1 MFEKTA
7 QLQNEVVK
15 QLTSDINDDKIS
27 SSMLFYGPEFSSR
40 LTAAVEFAK
49 TVCKGDYDYS
59 ILNTPYLK
67 ILTKRN
73 SRLLIDSALNLWLKY
88 SNTFFRKNVIFEIK
102 LFLMQFDDNISSLS
116 SKELKD
122 LKLNQIGETLYEIS
136 KERDYTKQEVNNYI
150 STLKGLLNPALNRTE
165 RSLGISIDQIRL
177 INNWLKLSDENNKKV
192 VVLENIEDISIGA
205 KNSLLKL
212 LEEPPE
218 NSYIILI
225 SSSINRLLD
234 TLLSRVRKYEFK
246 APSKQAVKALLSS
259 KYYSD
264 SSDFHSFYLENVYN
278 ESFDEIRDF
287 VSLFVD
293 AIINKN
299 RIEIEKI
306 NSLLSLLD
314 QYDTFD
320 YFYHLV
326 IGNLED
332 ALYQGI
338 INDYDALHLV
348 RKFNTILQDGKRFNQ
363 NQHNTFD
370 LLLREFR

>member
-7 QLQNEVVK
+7 QLQKEVVS
-15 QLTSDINDDKIS
+15 QLISDINNDQIS
-27 SSMLFYGPEFSSR
+27 LSMLFYGPEFSSR
-40 LTAAVEFAK
+40 LTACVEFSKA
-49 TVCKGDYDYS
+49 VCKGDYDYS

-73 SRLLIDSALNLWLKY
+73 SRLLIDSAFNLWLKY

-102 LFLMQFDDNISSLS
+102 LFLMQFDDNITSLS

-122 LKLNQIGETLYEIS
+122 LKLNQISEILYEIT
-136 KERDYTKQEVNNYI
+136 KERDYTKQEVNDYI

-177 INNWLKLSDENNKKV
+177 INNWLKLSDEKNKKV

-225 SSSINRLLD
+225 SSSVNRLLD

-246 APSKQAVKALLSS
+246 EPSKQAVKELLST

-264 SSDFHSFYLENVYN
+264 SSDFYSFHLENVYN
-278 ESFDEIRDF
+278 ESFDEIKDF

-299 RIEIEKI
+299 RIGIEKI

-326 IGNLED
+326 IENLED
-332 ALYQGI
+332 ALRCEI
-338 INDYDALHLV
+338 INDYDALTV
-348 RKFNTILQDGKRFNQ
+348 IRKFNTIVQDGKRFNQ